1 MVEYTNKYVENINL
15 NKIIKDPEIMK
26 LSPLGGTAATP
37 TVSFKYPAPIRSKI
51 VNYRQTQEDILD
63 HHQLVCDCANNQFK
77 DSHHHH
83 VVTGN
88 LDIVENSDL
97 RTILKKGL
105 NYRDQTAPNKTKARD
120 AVKKALNNYIKK
132 KSSKVSRPEAMFG
145 EWKASILQAVENK
158 LDNFR
163 PYNYNNVL
171 SKPAV
176 KVELAKLQEKYVFV
190 PTDKADKNV
199 TLVCKKLYLQ
209 VLQEEISSN
218 TYQLTTETEEE
229 IILRHED
236 FLKSHGLKMDP
247 DNRHLPFLYGTTKM
261 HKDPIKFRFITSA
274 RNSSLQQLSEVVGLC
289 LKTCLKTAKNYS
301 NYSNKFHQRNDFY
314 VIDNNSSVLEFMFEN
329 NLNSGNKSISTFDFS
344 TLFTNI
350 PHEQLK
356 DNLTKFVNRVF
367 NIKNKQYVVYSGF
380 FKNCYF
386 SDKPNKSCIKFTKD
400 ELLDCIY
407 FLIDNAYVKHDGKIF
422 RQVIGIPMGTSC
434 APHKANIYLH
444 QYEHEYF
451 TKLYEENK
459 LIELAKLENIFRYQD
474 DLLSMNDFGLFESI
488 ICDIYPRE
496 MIINKTNISVRKSN
510 YLDLNIC
517 IYRGK
522 FYVKLY
528 DKSMTTILALL
539 IIHF

>member
-1 MVEYTNKYVENINL
+1 MANGKPAFY
-15 NKIIKDPEIMK
+15 K
-26 LSPLGGTAATP
+26 L
-37 TVSFKYPAPIRSKI
+37 
-51 VNYRQTQEDILD
+51 
-63 HHQLVCDCANNQFK
+63 
-77 DSHHHH
+77 
-83 VVTGN
+83 
-88 LDIVENSDL
+88 L
-97 RTILKKGL
+97 RI
-105 NYRDQTAPNKTKARD
+105 
-120 AVKKALNNYIKK
+120 
-132 KSSKVSRPEAMFG
+132 
-145 EWKASILQAVENK
+145 
-158 LDNFR
+158 NFR

-176 KVELAKLQEKYVFV
+176 KAELAKLQEKYVFV

-199 TLVCKKLYLQ
+199 TLVYKKLYLQ
-209 VLQEEISSN
+209 VLHEEISSN

-229 IILRHED
+229 IILRHEN
-236 FLKSHGLKMDP
+236 FLKSHGLNMNP

-407 FLIDNAYVKHDGKIF
+407 FLIDNAYVRHDGKIY

-451 TKLYEENK
+451 IKLYEENK

-510 YLDLNIC
+510 YLDLNIS

-528 DKSMTTILALL
+528 DKRNDYNFDVINYPFLDGNIPKGQSYGVFISQLVRLAHINSSFNNFVSDCKVLVKKL
-539 IIHF
+539 TKQSFDVAALRKRFEIFVDKYFYIWGKFGINLSVDHIF